1 MHGSRAEAGSA
12 NIHGQEEDKNV
23 RGQRRGSQGGK
34 MEKPDLPL
42 HEEKESFKVRIIM
55 HLTEQNK
62 KTIKRLT
69 SAQIRFWC

>member
-1 MHGSRAEAGSA
+1 
-12 NIHGQEEDKNV
+12 
-23 RGQRRGSQGGK
+23 